1 MSYTADLA
9 ALLTDPNYTV
19 YQGQAP
25 DDAPA
30 PFLWVAPLA
39 SVEESRCLNLDR
51 GPTIDGW
58 QIQIVAATLA
68 HCEDLRDLVLTK
80 NIGPWWYTDTG
91 PMFPDNTQKPALIVI
106 PLFAERTNP

>member
-1 MSYTADLA
+1 MSLTATLT
-9 ALLTDPNYTV
+9 ALLADSHYTV
-19 YQGQAP
+19 YEGQAP

-39 SVEESRCLNLDR
+39 QEEESRCLDLER

-58 QIQIVAATLA
+58 QIQVVAATLA

-80 NIGPWWYTDTG
+80 DIGPWWFTDAG

-106 PLFAERTNP
+106 PLFAERTSP